1 MSSHHHLNS
10 LSGEID
16 HIHAVSEDI
25 GTLYLSE
32 EFSDVT
38 IVVAGHK
45 FYSHKL
51 ILAARSEYFRALL
64 YGGMKESA
72 QNEIELNASSL
83 PAFKNLLKYIY
94 TGRMSLANER
104 DEVLCFIK
112 LLLKDIHLELSIFSS
127 FWFTDNTRYS
137 RISTFVWIYGPW
149 SCYIRLSQRNIK
161 YKEYMFNSRHCT
173 FISVGISD

>member
-10 LSGEID
+10 SSGEID
-16 HIHAVSEDI
+16 HVHFVSEDI
-25 GTLYLSE
+25 GALYLSE
-32 EFSDVT
+32 EYSDVT

-64 YGGMKESA
+64 FGGMKESA

-104 DEVLCFIK
+104 DEVLLFEIIY
-112 LLLKDIHLELSIFSS
+112 LKAILIYHIFSS
-127 FWFTDNTRYS
+127 TDLLCCRRYS
-137 RISTFVWIYGPW
+137 IF
-149 SCYIRLSQRNIK
+149 L
-161 YKEYMFNSRHCT
+161 H
-173 FISVGISD
+173 